1 MKVHHLP
8 TVASLATSPAAGRP
22 ATTIVSD
29 SADARLVLFRID
41 PGQAIPPHVNSSTVL
56 MTIVSGSGIVS
67 GPDGDHAARA
77 GDLIAYEPNELHG
90 MRAESEQIV
99 ILATITPR
107 PGTR

>member
-29 SADARLVLFRID
+29 SPDARLVLFRID
-41 PGQAIPPHVNSSTVL
+41 PGQAIPPHSNTSTVL

-67 GPDGDHAARA
+67 GPDGDHAART

-90 MRAESEQIV
+90 MRADTEQLV

>member
-29 SADARLVLFRID
+29 SPDARLVLFRID
-41 PGQAIPPHVNSSTVL
+41 PGQAIPPHSNTSTVL

-67 GPDGDHAARA
+67 GPDGDHVARA

-90 MRAESEQIV
+90 MRADTDQLV